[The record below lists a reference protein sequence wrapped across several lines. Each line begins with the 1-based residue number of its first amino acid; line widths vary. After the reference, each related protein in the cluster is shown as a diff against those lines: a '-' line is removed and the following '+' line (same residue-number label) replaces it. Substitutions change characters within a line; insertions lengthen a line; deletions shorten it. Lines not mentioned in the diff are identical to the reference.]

1 MQIRWWDRLGVKLAT
16 AIALATVLAMGV
28 SLVLLLRTQRQH
40 LTANALGSA
49 AGMSETIL
57 GSIQNDMLEDERT
70 KAYRI
75 MGEIGRQSRI
85 TRLRLFDASG
95 TIRFSKDSGEIG
107 HRPDMQADACFP
119 CHGKPRTASSLTL
132 DERTQV
138 STINGHQI
146 LSAITPIYND
156 TTCSS
161 AGCHEHPSSQ
171 RVIGVLELGLSLD
184 DVERDTQSLGR
195 VTSALIVAASVVV
208 GLLTLV
214 LTRRLVVR
222 PVAQLVEATKRVGS
236 GDLDQPAPITG
247 RDEIAALGTSFNRM
261 SAALAVAQAER
272 DQVLQHL
279 EQQVEERTQALAQ
292 AQKQLVQTEKL
303 SSLGRLSASIAHEIN
318 NPLAGI
324 LTVAKLLLRTFQ
336 SGAMDEKAQA
346 GAIRHLTLVQRETER
361 CTAIVRNLLG
371 FARERALTVTDA
383 DLTAAID
390 EALFLINNQTSLQ
403 GITVSRQ
410 LGTLPL
416 VRADFGQLRQ
426 AFANIMINACDAMPQ
441 GGTLTVSTRHLPAP
455 DEVVVVTIG
464 DTGVGIPREQLSKV
478 LDPFFTTKE
487 KGTGL
492 GLSVVYGII
501 EHHGGTMTLDST
513 VGVGTT
519 VTMRV
524 PVRSIRA

>member
-1 MQIRWWDRLGVKLAT
+1 
-16 AIALATVLAMGV
+16 
-28 SLVLLLRTQRQH
+28 
-40 LTANALGSA
+40 
-49 AGMSETIL
+49 
-57 GSIQNDMLEDERT
+57 
-70 KAYRI
+70 
-75 MGEIGRQSRI
+75 
-85 TRLRLFDASG
+85 
-95 TIRFSKDSGEIG
+95 
-107 HRPDMQADACFP
+107 
-119 CHGKPRTASSLTL
+119 
-132 DERTQV
+132 
-138 STINGHQI
+138 
-146 LSAITPIYND
+146 
-156 TTCSS
+156 
-161 AGCHEHPSSQ
+161 
-171 RVIGVLELGLSLD
+171 
-184 DVERDTQSLGR
+184 
-195 VTSALIVAASVVV
+195 V

-383 DLTAAID
+383 DLNAAID

-441 GGTLTVSTRHLPAP
+441 GGTLTVTTRHLPAP